1 MRWWFKSL
9 EQWNGVIIENKP
21 IDSQLVTEVSSIAWG
36 ALTDAH
42 KTQEF
47 LNNCVAYESSNYKD
61 LLAVYMGLRSF
72 KNILRNKHVQIL
84 SDNITVVAF
93 VNKFGGVS
101 IELDCLVQDIHLI
114 AMDSQIVSQL
124 TCRELESRPI
134 VENEINI

>member
-1 MRWWFKSL
+1 MVSL
-9 EQWNGVIIENKP
+9 LKKN

-47 LNNCVAYESSNYKD
+47 WSNCVAYENSNYKD

-101 IELDCLVQDIHLI
+101 IEIDCLVQDIHLI
-114 AMDSQIVSQL
+114 AMDSQIV
-124 TCRELESRPI
+124 
-134 VENEINI
+134 